1 MLNRRSKSLLQ
12 VANIESVTSRHERI
26 ARGYSHRDRI
36 HTFNNGGRGDRFCL
50 NNPWRKRGCLTLRL
64 TPDSLIVKGGCKI
77 PSTPTPVVKECS
89 GDAHPVSLSTN

>member
-36 HTFNNGGRGDRFCL
+36 HTFNNGGRGQRIFL
-50 NNPWRKRGCLTLRL
+50 NTLKQRRGWLTFRE
-64 TPDSLIVKGGCKI
+64 TVDSRIVKDVSKNQI
-77 PSTPTPVVKECS
+77 SPTRVDKRFRDHSQP
-89 GDAHPVSLSTN
+89 LSTTT